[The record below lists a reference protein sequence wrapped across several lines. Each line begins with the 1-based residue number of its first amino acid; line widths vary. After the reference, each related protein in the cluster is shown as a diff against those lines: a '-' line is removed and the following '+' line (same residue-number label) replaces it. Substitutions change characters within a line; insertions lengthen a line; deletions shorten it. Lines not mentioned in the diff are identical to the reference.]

1 MDVFLMGLGLV
12 LVIEGLVLAL
22 LPRRLDDL
30 LETLN
35 QMPVETRRVLGLAT
49 LAIGVLVV
57 WLVKG

>member
-1 MDVFLMGLGLV
+1 MGLGLV